1 MSFVLHRDP
10 RGFLECVIGESSIAI
25 HEPALALEALS
36 DSLDR
41 AENDGIAECNWEQ
54 PTGVYR
60 WVFRINGPSA
70 NVALIW
76 SAGVVTGWEHIWW
89 GAVDWTEFAREAR
102 AQIAVAQANL

>member
-36 DSLDR
+36 ESLDR

-89 GAVDWTEFAREAR
+89 SAVDWTEFAREAR